1 MKAQTLVP
9 LAAAAAAQL
18 LVVGNIAAAFA
29 FQQKPP
35 VETLVTV
42 PVVAEIEQVE
52 CVRQD
57 PVPYEPVT
65 YQVPLDAELQSYTEK
80 MCDLYDVPLE
90 LAYAVMQVESG
101 FTPAAHSST
110 GDYGLMQINSIN
122 AGWLKDELGIT
133 DLLDARQNIQAGCY
147 MLGMYLSE
155 YEGNVNCALMA
166 YNLGATG
173 AKKAWSAGTYSTAYT
188 DKVWNAMVWLLEGER
203 DVSYSYASDY
213 EIVTKLKTFSDRYG
227 ICLLVVHHTRK
238 MEAED
243 SFDMISGTNG
253 LLGAADGAFIMQKKR
268 RTDNTALLDIVGR
281 DQSDQELTLEFNR
294 ERCVWEFQGA
304 ETELWKLPPDP
315 LLEAVAK
322 VLSPEQPEWSGTP
335 TELLERLSGVSI
347 QANILTRKLNVSADR
362 LYNDYGI
369 RYESRRTHEGRVVKL
384 TLENSGA

>member
-101 FTPAAHSST
+101 FTPAACSST

-122 AGWLKDELGIT
+122 AGS
-133 DLLDARQNIQAGCY
+133 AGCPPEHSGWVLY
-147 MLGMYLSE
+147 
-155 YEGNVNCALMA
+155 
-166 YNLGATG
+166 
-173 AKKAWSAGTYSTAYT
+173 AGY
-188 DKVWNAMVWLLEGER
+188 
-203 DVSYSYASDY
+203 VSQRVRGQCELRSD
-213 EIVTKLKTFSDRYG
+213 
-227 ICLLVVHHTRK
+227 
-238 MEAED
+238 
-243 SFDMISGTNG
+243 G
-253 LLGAADGAFIMQKKR
+253 L
-268 RTDNTALLDIVGR
+268 
-281 DQSDQELTLEFNR
+281 
-294 ERCVWEFQGA
+294 
-304 ETELWKLPPDP
+304 
-315 LLEAVAK
+315 
-322 VLSPEQPEWSGTP
+322 
-335 TELLERLSGVSI
+335 
-347 QANILTRKLNVSADR
+347 
-362 LYNDYGI
+362 
-369 RYESRRTHEGRVVKL
+369 
-384 TLENSGA
+384 

>member
-9 LAAAAAAQL
+9 LAAAAAAQF
-18 LVVGNIAAAFA
+18 LVVGNIAAAFV

-65 YQVPLDAELQSYTEK
+65 YQVPLDAELQSYTEE

-101 FTPAAHSST
+101 FTPAAC
-110 GDYGLMQINSIN
+110 N
-122 AGWLKDELGIT
+122 AGWLKDKLGIT

-188 DKVWNAMVWLLEGER
+188 DKVWNAMVGLLEGER
-203 DVSYSYASDY
+203 DVS
-213 EIVTKLKTFSDRYG
+213 
-227 ICLLVVHHTRK
+227 
-238 MEAED
+238 
-243 SFDMISGTNG
+243 
-253 LLGAADGAFIMQKKR
+253 
-268 RTDNTALLDIVGR
+268 
-281 DQSDQELTLEFNR
+281 
-294 ERCVWEFQGA
+294 
-304 ETELWKLPPDP
+304 
-315 LLEAVAK
+315 
-322 VLSPEQPEWSGTP
+322 
-335 TELLERLSGVSI
+335 
-347 QANILTRKLNVSADR
+347 
-362 LYNDYGI
+362 
-369 RYESRRTHEGRVVKL
+369 
-384 TLENSGA
+384 

>member
-101 FTPAAHSST
+101 YTVSATSST

-122 AGWLKDELGIT
+122 AGWLKDELGVT
-133 DLLDARQNIQAGCY
+133 DLLDAGQNIKAGCY
-147 MLGMYLSE
+147 MLGSYL
-155 YEGNVNCALMA
+155 ALYDGDINRTMMA
-166 YNLGATG
+166 YNLGKSG
-173 AKKAWSAGTYSTAYT
+173 AERAWNAGTRSTAYT
-188 DKVWNAMVWLLEGER
+188 DKVWSAMVGLLEEER
-203 DVSYSYASDY
+203 DVS
-213 EIVTKLKTFSDRYG
+213 
-227 ICLLVVHHTRK
+227 
-238 MEAED
+238 
-243 SFDMISGTNG
+243 
-253 LLGAADGAFIMQKKR
+253 
-268 RTDNTALLDIVGR
+268 
-281 DQSDQELTLEFNR
+281 
-294 ERCVWEFQGA
+294 
-304 ETELWKLPPDP
+304 
-315 LLEAVAK
+315 
-322 VLSPEQPEWSGTP
+322 
-335 TELLERLSGVSI
+335 
-347 QANILTRKLNVSADR
+347 
-362 LYNDYGI
+362 
-369 RYESRRTHEGRVVKL
+369 
-384 TLENSGA
+384 

>member
-101 FTPAAHSST
+101 FTPAACSST

-122 AGWLKDELGIT
+122 DGWLKDKLGIT

-166 YNLGATG
+166 YNLGT
-173 AKKAWSAGTYSTAYT
+173 
-188 DKVWNAMVWLLEGER
+188 
-203 DVSYSYASDY
+203 
-213 EIVTKLKTFSDRYG
+213 
-227 ICLLVVHHTRK
+227 CL
-238 MEAED
+238 
-243 SFDMISGTNG
+243 
-253 LLGAADGAFIMQKKR
+253 
-268 RTDNTALLDIVGR
+268 
-281 DQSDQELTLEFNR
+281 
-294 ERCVWEFQGA
+294 
-304 ETELWKLPPDP
+304 
-315 LLEAVAK
+315 
-322 VLSPEQPEWSGTP
+322 
-335 TELLERLSGVSI
+335 
-347 QANILTRKLNVSADR
+347 
-362 LYNDYGI
+362 
-369 RYESRRTHEGRVVKL
+369 
-384 TLENSGA
+384 